1 MAKGNTA
8 FYIARR
14 YLIAKKGSQAVSFIT
29 GLAAFAMMVAVAA
42 MFIIISV
49 FSGLEDLN

>member
-14 YLIAKKGSQAVSFIT
+14 CIAKKGSQAVSFIT
-29 GLAAFAMMVAVAA
+29 GLAAFAMMIWYLCLLL
-42 MFIIISV
+42 FR
-49 FSGLEDLN
+49 FFLD